1 MLNQFP
7 KYNRVTRLLQHSA
20 ALRKASSCTH
30 ALALCAT
37 IGLAASAAQAQV
49 TGGVMAWGL
58 SSDGQ
63 TNIPAT
69 ALSGVTA
76 IAGGDKHTVAL
87 KDGAVLVWGSRSSNK
102 LTIPTGARSGVTA
115 IASGADHIITL
126 KGGQIICWGAN
137 GHGQC
142 LGTDRYGSQLIGW
155 GVPGVRKGSPVR
167 IGGTTLT
174 GVTAIAGGYAHTI
187 ALRNTGAVLAWGSN
201 SDGQRTIP
209 PSANSGVSAI
219 ASGSYHSI
227 ALTNTGAVLAWG
239 NNAYGQRNIPASAN
253 SGVTAIAGGF
263 YHTIA
268 LKDGAVLAWGAGTTL
283 QRMAGAINF
292 NRGQSIVP
300 TAALS
305 GVTAIAGGGA
315 HTIALKDGAVLA
327 WGAGTTNQPNGGS
340 SGLEYGQCNIPDS
353 ANSGVTAIAGGGY
366 HTIALQVPIP
376 IIAFVRPSEGPLA
389 GGTTITIHG
398 FHLGAG
404 SPIVLVGGILATDV
418 TVTGPLSLTAVTPP
432 GSIAGSVSVD
442 VTTLGRT
449 SSRPNAFTYEAPPC
463 PADLNGDGV
472 VNSLDMIILLNAFGN
487 CPPSP
492 TSCPAD
498 LNGDGVVN
506 ALDVIILSNAYGDC

>member
-1 MLNQFP
+1 MLKQFP

-20 ALRKASSCTH
+20 AAALRQASSCTH

-49 TGGVMAWGL
+49 TGGVIAWGYNN
-58 SSDGQ
+58 DGQ
-63 TNIPAT
+63 TTIPA
-69 ALSGVTA
+69 AAFSGVSA
-76 IAGGDKHTVAL
+76 IAGGDRHTIAL
-87 KDGAVLVWGSRSSNK
+87 QSGRVLVWGRNANGQR
-102 LTIPTGARSGVTA
+102 TIPNGAQSGVTA

-137 GHGQC
+137 GNGQC
-142 LGTDRYGSQLIGW
+142 LGTDRYGSRLIGW
-155 GVPGVRKGSPVR
+155 GVPGVYKGSPVR
-167 IGGTTLT
+167 IRGNILT

-187 ALRNTGAVLAWGSN
+187 ALINTGAVLAWGSN

-209 PSANSGVSAI
+209 DAAQSGVTAI
-219 ASGSYHSI
+219 AGGRYHSI

-239 NNAYGQRNIPASAN
+239 NNGFGQRNIPASAN
-253 SGVTAIAGGF
+253 SGVTAIAGGY

-283 QRMAGAINF
+283 QKVSENDSF
-292 NRGQSIVP
+292 NSGQSIVP

-305 GVTAIAGGGA
+305 GVTAIAGGGQ

-327 WGAGTTNQPNGGS
+327 WGGNWS
-340 SGLEYGQCNIPDS
+340 GQCTIPDS
-353 ANSGVTAIAGGGY
+353 ANSGVTAIACGGY
-366 HTIALQVPIP
+366 HTIALRVPAP
-376 IIAFVRPSEGPLA
+376 IIARVTPPQGPLA

-442 VTTLGRT
+442 VTTLGGT

-472 VNSLDMIILLNAFGN
+472 VNSLDMVILLNAFGN
-487 CPPSP
+487 CPASP
-492 TSCPAD
+492 ASCPAD